1 MKKLLLIILLNLMC
15 SFSFALEKNYN
26 TEDGYVAEGYDVVEY
41 FNNQAIEGDE
51 KYTAS
56 HDGVKYKFSK
66 KENLTK
72 FEKNPTMYVP
82 QYGGWC
88 AYAIGDSGEKV
99 SIDPETFQILDGKL
113 YLFYNQ
119 FFTNTLD
126 SWNKK
131 GPRKLRKKADENWKR
146 K

>member
-1 MKKLLLIILLNLMC
+1 MNKILLFVFLNLL
-15 SFSFALEKNYN
+15 SLSSFAQDNNYN
-26 TEDGYVAEGYDVVEY
+26 TEDGYVAGGYDVVEY
-41 FNNQAIEGDE
+41 FNNQAIEGDQ
-51 KYTAS
+51 KYTVS

-66 KENLTK
+66 KENLTTFK
-72 FEKNPTMYVP
+72 LNPDKYVP

-113 YLFYNQ
+113 YLFYNR

-126 SWNKK
+126 YWNKK
-131 GPRKLRKKADENWKR
+131 GPKKLREKADKNWHK

>member
-1 MKKLLLIILLNLMC
+1 MC

-41 FNNQAIEGDE
+41 FNNLAIEGDE

-66 KENLTK
+66 KENLIK
-72 FEKNPTMYVP
+72 FNKNPTMYVP

-146 K
+146 R